1 MLEELK
7 MHLKESQR
15 PVGVKRPNHINLPSE
30 DHIYG
35 YKPKSDLEGADKG
48 KKYIIKILI
57 IFFNFSYKKLAKS
70 RTIKGS
76 NTT

>member
-7 MHLKESQR
+7 IHLQQSTR
-15 PVGVKRPNHINLPSE
+15 PVGTKRPNHIKLPSQ

-48 KKYIIKILI
+48 
-57 IFFNFSYKKLAKS
+57 N
-70 RTIKGS
+70 
-76 NTT
+76 